1 MDSLRISF
9 LQTNLFWEQKQ
20 VNLQSIEKKILQSNL
35 ETDLIV
41 LPEMFTTGFTMKPV
55 VFFEKHTGETLK
67 RMIVWAQKKQAAI
80 AGSFVV
86 EDKGNY
92 YNRLYFVKPDGE
104 FYYYD
109 KRHLFRMAGEDKH
122 YTMGTS
128 RLLVEYKDWK
138 ILPLICYD
146 LRFPV
151 WSRNNED
158 YDLLIYIANWPERR
172 NQAWKT
178 LLKARAIENLSYVL
192 GVNRIGN
199 DGNGVY
205 HSGDSA
211 LINFKG
217 EQISKT
223 KAHEENLETVNI
235 SRKELLDFRQKFPV
249 HRDVDSFTI
258 F

>member
-1 MDSLRISF
+1 MDLSLSF
-9 LQTNLFWEQKQ
+9 LQADLLWEQKEE
-20 VNLQSIEKKILQSNL
+20 NLQSIEKKILNHNS

-55 VFFEKHTGETLK
+55 VFFEKHIGDTVK
-67 RMIVWAQKKQAAI
+67 RMQSWAKEKQAAI
-80 AGSFVV
+80 VGSLVV
-86 EDKGNY
+86 EEEGKY

-104 FYYYD
+104 YSYYD

-122 YTMGTS
+122 YTMGNS
-128 RLLVEYKDWK
+128 RLLVEYKGWK
-138 ILPLICYD
+138 ILPLVCYD

-151 WSRNNED
+151 WARNDID
-158 YDLLIYIANWPERR
+158 YDLLIYVANWPERR
-172 NQAWKT
+172 SQAWKT

-199 DGNGVY
+199 DGNAVY

-217 EQISKT
+217 EKISKT
-223 KAHEENLETVNI
+223 KAHEENLETIRI

-249 HRDVDSFTI
+249 HQDADDFI
-258 F
+258 IQ